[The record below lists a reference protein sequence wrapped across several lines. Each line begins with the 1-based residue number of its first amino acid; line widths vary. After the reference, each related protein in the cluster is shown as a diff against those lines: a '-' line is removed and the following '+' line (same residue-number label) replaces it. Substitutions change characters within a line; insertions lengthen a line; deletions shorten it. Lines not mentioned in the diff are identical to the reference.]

1 MTHTLYLSGI
11 AEEDQPVSC
20 ARLALAN
27 KLTEWQMT
35 ELLDDAS
42 VITSE
47 LVTNAARLG
56 KIFTLK
62 LLRLTDGLL
71 RIEVEDSSQEI
82 PRRRD
87 PLADLDREDPD
98 DNGGRGLV
106 LVEALSDAWGYDLLP
121 AGKVVWAT
129 LSCR

>member
-11 AEEDQPVSC
+11 CEEDQPVSC
-20 ARLALAN
+20 ARLALAS
-27 KLTEWQMT
+27 KLSEWQMT
-35 ELLDDAS
+35 ELLDDAG
-42 VITSE
+42 VIISE
-47 LVTNAARLG
+47 LVTNAAQLG

-62 LLRLTDGLL
+62 LLRPAAGTL
-71 RIEVEDSSQEI
+71 RIEVEDPSPEI
-82 PRRRD
+82 PKRRD
-87 PLADLDREDPD
+87 PLEDLGREDPD

>member
-20 ARLALAN
+20 ARLALAA
-27 KLTEWQMT
+27 KLTEWHMI
-35 ELLDDAS
+35 ELLDDAG
-42 VITSE
+42 VIISE
-47 LVTNAARLG
+47 LVTNAAKLG
-56 KIFTLK
+56 KVFTLK
-62 LLRLTDGLL
+62 LLRPADGTL
-71 RIEVEDSSQEI
+71 RIEVEDSSPEI
-82 PRRRD
+82 PKRRD
-87 PLADLDREDPD
+87 PLEDLAREDPD

-106 LVEALSDAWGYDLLP
+106 LVEALSDQWGYDLLP

>member
-1 MTHTLYLSGI
+1 MVHMLYLSGI

-27 KLTEWQMT
+27 QLAEWQLT
-35 ELLDDAS
+35 ELLDDAR
-42 VITSE
+42 VIISE

-56 KIFTLK
+56 KVFTLTI
-62 LLRLTDGLL
+62 LRPAEGTL
-71 RIEVEDSSQEI
+71 RIEVEDSS
-82 PRRRD
+82 PAVPKRRD
-87 PLADLDREDPD
+87 PLADLGRDDPD

-106 LVEALSDAWGYDLLP
+106 LVEALSDTWGYDLLP

-129 LSCR
+129 LSCH

>member
-1 MTHTLYLSGI
+1 MVHALYLSGL

-27 KLTEWQMT
+27 KLIEWQMK

-56 KIFTLK
+56 KIFSLK
-62 LLRLTDGLL
+62 LLRPTARTL
-71 RIEVEDSSQEI
+71 RIEVEDSSPEI
-82 PRRRD
+82 PKRRD
-87 PLADLDREDPD
+87 PLEDLSREDPD

-106 LVEALSDAWGYDLLP
+106 LVEALSDEWGYDLLP
-121 AGKVVWAT
+121 AGKVVWAMLT
-129 LSCR
+129 CR